1 MGVKE
6 TGYFCYLDKMPREKA
21 DTNGVESLSDTELV
35 ALILETG
42 TKEENVME
50 LSSRLLFERGGMV
63 GLFQT
68 DENLESTKG
77 IGKAKK
83 YRLLAI
89 REIMKRLPFEQDEKV
104 KNSEDVYLMARN
116 IFVGMREEN
125 LLVLYLGSERK
136 IIRKEVFKGVSTNEI
151 SLPLMTILHHAISS
165 FAKGV
170 IICHNHPSGNKEPSE
185 ADRYSVLCLKE
196 KLKLA
201 NIILLDSF
209 IMTENGYYSFRE
221 EKESCLIG

>member
-21 DTNGVESLSDTELV
+21 DMNGVESLSDTELV

-68 DENLESTKG
+68 DEYLESTKG

-116 IFVGMREEN
+116 IFVGMREEK
-125 LLVLYLGSERK
+125 LLVLYLGAERK

>member
-6 TGYFCYLDKMPREKA
+6 EGFFCYLDKMPREKA
-21 DTNGVESLSDTELV
+21 DLNGVESLSDTELV

-89 REIMKRLPFEQDEKV
+89 REIMKRLPFEKEEKV

-116 IFVGMREEN
+116 IFVGIREEN
-125 LLVLYLGSERK
+125 LLVLYLQSDKK
-136 IIRKEVFKGVSTNEI
+136 IIKKEIFKGVSATEI
-151 SLPLMTILHHAISS
+151 SLPIMTILHHAISS

-170 IICHNHPSGNKEPSE
+170 IICHNHPSGNKEPSD
-185 ADRYSVLCLKE
+185 ADRYSVICLKE

-201 NIILLDSF
+201 NVMLLDSF
-209 IMTENGYYSFRE
+209 ILTENGYYSFRE
-221 EKESCLIG
+221 EKESCLIA